1 MENLLFKKIDNLKYL
16 KISIISNLNI
26 DLTLKMILQ
35 IYTINFLAHQIVLEA
50 VFILYSLGIKIFLAL
65 KYNLIFQELHLF
77 YNIYLYYTNFM

>member
-77 YNIYLYYTNFM
+77 YNKYLYYTNFM